1 MADYILGLDLGPNS
15 IGWAMLEA
23 EVRDEDGTASIVEK
37 GFLDTSNAGHP
48 PMGARVFE
56 AGLDN
61 LNTSKEKSLSQK
73 RRTSRSMRRNH
84 ARRNARRKTLLRHLI
99 HADLFPGNPD
109 ERELLFKQ
117 NPYKLRTLALD
128 ERLDPHQLGRALY
141 HLSQRRGFKSN
152 RKSGKAKEDKGILKE
167 IGQLAKDIESHG
179 SRTLGEYFYHLSQ
192 DEPGSFRPLELGW
205 LRIREQ
211 HTRRDM
217 YEDEFQKIIESQ
229 QRFHPIALTDELIK
243 KLHRAIFFQHPFEL
257 TDERR
262 KRAPAGA
269 NLHRAPSVRPC
280 PLEPDE
286 KCCPKAEWI
295 AQRFRI
301 LKEIN
306 NLKIAENFGLERALS
321 EEERKTVIERLSLSE
336 NVTFDQIRSTLA
348 KHGCDPEAL
357 FNLERGDRKKLNGNI
372 IDSKLSAAL
381 GKKKWKELEV
391 TTKQNL
397 RNTLLHSEDPE
408 SLETTLIDAGFDKE
422 KAEKLA
428 GWNPPEGYIGFS
440 EKALLLL
447 VPHLESGLDE
457 YEAIQKEYPDRPEG
471 HEVDQLPALTSKD
484 LPYDL
489 RDITNPIVRRALV
502 EVRKVMN
509 ALIREH
515 GKPRRIVVELARD
528 MKAGPE
534 ERKRYSRQRYER
546 ESLRDRA
553 RKEVE
558 DLGGNPNSR
567 NDINRW
573 LYWTEQDHSCP
584 YTNRRIPQ
592 DELFRG
598 GEWEVDHILPHWQSL
613 DDSMNNKALVLRVAN
628 EEKGDKTP
636 AQWLGVES
644 EEFRKLIQRVEGM
657 VRKNGL
663 PYPKLLRMKQ
673 EEVDTGDFALRQLND
688 TRYISKAV
696 VKYLNLLFPPELRK
710 GELAVQSCR
719 GGLTWEL
726 RRRWGLN
733 NVLDDMLD
741 KEGNPVLSPEFDEDG
756 EPKKSR
762 KDHRHHAVDAVVVAL
777 SSRRN
782 LKRYQDYW
790 KKHSRSAQR
799 PFFEDPWEG
808 LRDDVSHHAKAI
820 NVSHRA
826 VRKVDGPLHEE
837 TYFGRA
843 FDKDEKPISDT
854 YVTRKPIE
862 SLTGKMV
869 KHIRD
874 HYVRTLIETRL
885 AEKGWGGKANALP
898 KDWWIEG
905 INIES
910 KASEEGIPVRKVR
923 IEEVHS
929 NVVDLGHRFAKSGS
943 NHHIVFFEVP
953 NQDSDKQP
961 TLDARIV
968 SRMEVAKK
976 VRQDKL
982 PPISRN
988 HGAGG
993 HFIMSLCRKD
1003 SVLLSDHTGSAK
1015 RLCIV
1020 QSISTGTEEMP
1031 FYLVFRDARDSRPA
1045 SEGNKT
1051 PFQRLVSE
1059 AAWHRLKLEKVKVDP
1074 LGRISIAND

>member
-23 EVRDEDGTASIVEK
+23 EVHNVDGSASIIES
-37 GFLDTSNAGHP
+37 GFFDTSHAGHP
-48 PMGARVFE
+48 PMGVRVFE

-61 LNTSKEKSLSQK
+61 LNTSKEKSLAQK

-84 ARRNARRKTLLRHLI
+84 SRRNARRKALLKHLVKNG
-99 HADLFPGNPD
+99 LFPKDPD
-109 ERELLFKQ
+109 EREVLYKQ
-117 NPYKLRTLALD
+117 NPYKLRTIALD
-128 ERLDPHQLGRALY
+128 KKLDPNQIGRVLY
-141 HLSQRRGFKSN
+141 HLAQRRGFKSN
-152 RKSGKAKEDKGILKE
+152 RKSGKAIEDKGILKE

-179 SRTLGEYFYHLSQ
+179 SRTLGEYFFNLSQ
-192 DEPGSFRPLELGW
+192 DDSRSFRPLELGW
-205 LRIREQ
+205 LRVRNH

-229 QRFHPIALTDELIK
+229 QRFYPETLTDELIK
-243 KLHRAIFFQHPFEL
+243 ELHGSIFFQHPFEL

-280 PLEPDE
+280 PLEPNE

-301 LKEIN
+301 LKEVN

-321 EEERKTVIERLSLSE
+321 EEERQTVIERLSTSE
-336 NVTFDQIRSTLA
+336 NVTFDQIRATLA
-348 KHGCDPEAL
+348 KRGCDPEAL

-381 GKKKWKELEV
+381 GNKKWKELEV

-397 RNTLLHSEDPE
+397 RNALLHSEDPE
-408 SLETTLIDAGFDKE
+408 SLEATLVDAGFDGG
-422 KAEKLA
+422 KAKKLA
-428 GWNPPEGYIGFS
+428 DWNPPDGYIGFS

-447 VPHLESGLDE
+447 VPHLEAGLDE
-457 YEAIQKEYPDRPEG
+457 YEAIRKEYPDRPEG
-471 HEVDQLPALTSKD
+471 HEVDQLPALSSKD

-502 EVRKVMN
+502 EVRKVIN

-534 ERKRYSRQRYER
+534 ERKRYSRQRFER

-558 DLGGNPNSR
+558 ELGGNPNSR
-567 NDINRW
+567 NDVNRW
-573 LYWTEQDHSCP
+573 LYWTEQDYSCP

-592 DELFRG
+592 DELFQG

-613 DDSMNNKALVLRVAN
+613 DDSMNNKVLVLRTAN
-628 EEKGDKTP
+628 EEKGDRTP
-636 AQWLGVES
+636 AQWLGVKS

-741 KEGNPVLSPEFDEDG
+741 KNGNPVLSPEYDEDG

-762 KDHRHHAVDAVVVAL
+762 SDHRHHAVDAVVVAL
-777 SSRRN
+777 SSRRH

-790 KKHSRSAQR
+790 KIHHTEGQR
-799 PFFEDPWEG
+799 PYFKDPWDG
-808 LRDDVSHHAKAI
+808 IRDDVAHHAKAI

-826 VRKVDGPLHEE
+826 VRKIDGPLHEE
-837 TYFGRA
+837 TFFGRA
-843 FDKDEKPISDT
+843 LDQDGKPIPNT

-862 SLTGKMV
+862 NLTGKMV

-874 HYVRTLIETRL
+874 PHVRSLIESCLR
-885 AEKGWGGKANALP
+885 EEGWDGKANALP
-898 KDWWIEG
+898 KDWWTEG
-905 INIES
+905 VNIPS
-910 KASEEGIPVRKVR
+910 KASADGIPIRKVR

-929 NVVDLGHRFAKSGS
+929 NVVDLGHRFANSGS
-943 NHHIVFFEVP
+943 NHHIEFFEMP
-953 NQDSDKQP
+953 NQDSTEQP
-961 TLDARIV
+961 LLNSRII
-968 SRMEVAKK
+968 SRMEAAKR

-982 PPISRN
+982 PPISRS
-988 HGAGG
+988 HEAGG

-1003 SVLLSDHTGSAK
+1003 SVLLNDHTDSNK
-1015 RLCIV
+1015 RLCVV
-1020 QSISTGTEEMP
+1020 QKISTGTEGMP

-1051 PFQRLVSE
+1051 PYQRLVSE
-1059 AAWHRLKLEKVKVDP
+1059 VAWHRLNLEKVQVDP